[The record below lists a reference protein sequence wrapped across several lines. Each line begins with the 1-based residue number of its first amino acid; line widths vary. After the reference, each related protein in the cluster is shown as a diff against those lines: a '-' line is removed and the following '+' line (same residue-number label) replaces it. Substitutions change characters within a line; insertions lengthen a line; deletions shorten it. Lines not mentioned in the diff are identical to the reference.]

1 MDRQIILLTDFGLKD
16 PYVGM
21 MKGVISKISSRTN
34 IIDLTHS
41 VEPQNIRQAS
51 FILSTAF
58 EYFSHGSIFVV
69 VVDPG
74 VGSERK
80 PIAIETEHYVFIG
93 PDNGVLTYALDKQRL
108 FIDAVD
114 LNNKDLH
121 LKKKSHTFQG
131 RDVFAPAA
139 AYIANNIPLRN
150 LGSKLDTNDLIRIP
164 ELKFEEI
171 KKKIIGEIVHFD
183 NYGNIITS
191 IPTLSIKE
199 RHVKSIIINGLEI
212 TELHDTFVNVKESEY
227 VAYPGSGGYIEI
239 AIRNG
244 NARDTLKAKE
254 RMEVIV
260 NFS

>member
-1 MDRQIILLTDFGLKD
+1 MERQIILLTDFGLKD

-21 MKGVISKISSRTN
+21 MKGVINKISKRTK

-41 VEPQNIRQAS
+41 IEPQNIRQAS

-74 VGSERK
+74 VGSQRK
-80 PIAIETEHYVFIG
+80 PIAIETENYVFIG
-93 PDNGVLTYALDKQRL
+93 PDNGVLTYALDRQKL
-108 FIDAVD
+108 FVDAVD

-121 LKKKSHTFQG
+121 LKKKSHTFHG
-131 RDVFAPAA
+131 RDIFAPSA

-150 LGSKLDTNDLIRIP
+150 LGSKLDTNELATIP
-164 ELKFEEI
+164 KLKLEESSKFI
-171 KKKIIGEIVHFD
+171 LGEIVHFD

-191 IPTLSIKE
+191 IPTEKVLSRRVKLLKINSFEIKNI
-199 RHVKSIIINGLEI
+199 SN
-212 TELHDTFVNVKESEY
+212 TFVDVPEGEF
-227 VAYPGSGGYIEI
+227 VAYPGSAGYIEI

-244 NARDTLKAKE
+244 NAMEKLKAAEK
-254 RMEVIV
+254 MEVVIS
-260 NFS
+260 FS

>member
-1 MDRQIILLTDFGLKD
+1 MDKQIILLTDFGTKD

-21 MKGVISKISSRTN
+21 MKGVIGKISSRTK
-34 IIDLTHS
+34 IIDLTHAI
-41 VEPQNIRQAS
+41 EPQNIRQAS
-51 FILSTAF
+51 FILRTAF

-74 VGSERK
+74 VGSQRK

-121 LKKKSHTFQG
+121 LKKKSHTFHG
-131 RDVFAPAA
+131 RDIFAPAA

-150 LGSKLDTNDLIRIP
+150 LGSTLDTNDLIRIP
-164 ELKFEEI
+164 ELRYEES

-191 IPTLSIKE
+191 IPTSSVKE
-199 RHVKSIIINGLEI
+199 RHVKSMNINELAI
-212 TELHDTFVNVKESEY
+212 TELHDTFVDVKESEY

-244 NARDTLKAKE
+244 NAKESLNAKE
-254 RMEVIV
+254 KMEVIV
-260 NFS
+260 SFS